1 MKRVLSVIMAIGI
14 FMCVFSSCSEEGEAR
29 YPLTVNGT
37 PIDSEI
43 FSYYLDSVWDSPE
56 AMSSKEGRITEAT
69 YKCIRYVAVNST
81 FASYGLSL
89 TEGEKAEISDETNVL
104 WNTFG
109 EHYKSIGVG
118 KETFLKIRT
127 SEEYIEKLRI
137 AFFDKGGSD
146 EISDGVLRGVLTEE
160 FAAFRYVRTPLKDTD
175 VYGNERQLTEAELS
189 ELSSIYTSAANTA
202 TGLYSVES
210 AYNSISE
217 KFPLSEMSYETAVI
231 DRTDHRF
238 TEVFFNKVKS
248 MKENTSTVFQYEGY
262 VYMVH
267 RINILSEPAIFSDKR
282 SECLRI
288 ISEEPLQSKIN
299 LMCNAYHSVRD
310 SALVGEYY
318 SEVGKNR

>member
-1 MKRVLSVIMAIGI
+1 MKRILSVIMAIGV
-14 FMCVFSSCSEEGEAR
+14 FVCVFSSCSKEGETR

-43 FSYYLDSVWDSPE
+43 FSYYLDSEWDSPE
-56 AMSSKEGRITEAT
+56 AMSSREGRITEAT

-109 EHYKSIGVG
+109 EHYKSIGVS

-160 FAAFRYVRTPLKDTD
+160 FVAFRYVRTPLKDTD
-175 VYGNERQLTEAELS
+175 VYGNERQLSEEELS
-189 ELSSIYTSAANTA
+189 ELSTIYTNAANTA

-238 TEVFFNKVKS
+238 TEVFFNTIKS
-248 MKENTSTVFQYEGY
+248 MKEGTSTVFQYEGY

-267 RINILSEPAIFSDKR
+267 RINILSEPAIFFDKR